1 MPSLD
6 EVDRKIISQLQTDG
20 RTTLEELAKAI
31 GFTSMGI
38 KKRLQKLLDQD
49 AIKVSASLNPFF
61 FKFSPAIV
69 LLEMESAEAMQNLLK
84 RFKECPRVVHIFKT
98 IGGYNL
104 IALVVAEDQDT
115 LESISME
122 KCSLRSSAGIRR
134 SEFYPIG
141 DIHFSPFLPVREHLT
156 HKERAV
162 APCNV
167 DCKPCARYKTGKC
180 VGCPTTNHYRG
191 TL

>member
-1 MPSLD
+1 MD

-20 RTTLEELAKAI
+20 RATLKDLAKSV
-31 GFTSMGI
+31 GFTSMGV
-38 KKRLQKLLDQD
+38 KRRLQKLIQQNS
-49 AIKVSASLNPFF
+49 IKVTTLINPFF
-61 FKFSPAIV
+61 FKLYPAIV
-69 LLEMESAEAMQNLLK
+69 LLEMESAEAMQKLLE
-84 RFKECPRVVHIFKT
+84 RFKECPRVINIFKT

-104 IALVVAEDQDT
+104 IALVIAEDQDT
-115 LESISME
+115 LESISIE

-141 DIHFSPFLPVREHLT
+141 EIHFTPFLLVREYLAY
-156 HKERAV
+156 KEKEI

-167 DCKPCARYKTGKC
+167 DCKPCRRYLNNKC
-180 VGCPTTNHYRG
+180 VGCPVTKHYKG

>member
-1 MPSLD
+1 MD
-6 EVDRKIISQLQTDG
+6 EVDRKIISQLQMDG
-20 RTTLEELAKAI
+20 RATLEELSKTV

-38 KKRLQKLLDQD
+38 RKRLQKLLDQD
-49 AIKVSASLNPFF
+49 AIKVSALLNPAY
-61 FKFSPAIV
+61 FKLFPAIV
-69 LLEMESAEAMQNLLK
+69 MLEMESAEAMQNLID
-84 RFKECPRVVHIFKT
+84 RFKDCPRVIHIFKT

-122 KCSLRSSAGIRR
+122 KCSLRSGGGIRR

-141 DIHFSPFLPVREHLT
+141 DIYFSPFLPIREHLT
-156 HKERAV
+156 HKERTV

-167 DCKPCARYKTGKC
+167 DCRPCNRYNTQKC
-180 VGCPTTNHYRG
+180 VGCPTTSRYRG